1 MHQNIRLGLI
11 GAGKWGVNYIKT
23 IESIKGLELRKIACK
38 TSISKKKVLF
48 PSYNFTDSWQEVI
61 ESKEIDGVII
71 ATPPNEHFEMALKCI
86 ENRKPLIIEKP
97 FTLSLRDAES
107 LLLLSEKKQVNVKVN
122 HIYLYHPLFRL
133 LKENIS
139 EKSTFTSIYSMSGNH
154 GPFRKDITPL
164 WDWGPHDIAMCL
176 AIINK
181 SPYKIEAKYLK
192 KDLSSLTKKS
202 NVNIKLYFKENYY
215 ADLNFGNFMNE
226 KKRLFKVNFE
236 DSSLIFDPI
245 NYSKIKKEIGHKKMD
260 LINMNSQKTLSLNQ
274 NPLEVLLKEFSSEV
288 INSRFN
294 LSDIL
299 LAKKVVSILEIVDKE
314 LMKN

>member
-38 TSISKKKVLF
+38 NSINKKRVLF

-71 ATPPNEHFEMALKCI
+71 ATPPNEHFEMASKCI

-97 FTLSLRDAES
+97 FTLSLKDAES
-107 LLLLSEKKQVNVKVN
+107 LLLLSEKKHINVKVN

-139 EKSTFTSIYSMSGNH
+139 DKSIITSIYTMSGDY
-154 GPFRKDITPL
+154 GPFRKDISPL

-176 AIINK
+176 AIVNK
-181 SPYKIEAKYLK
+181 FPYKIEAKYLK
-192 KDLSSLTKKS
+192 QDLSSLKKKS
-202 NVNIKLYFKENYY
+202 NINIKLYFKENNY
-215 ADLNFGNFMNE
+215 AELNFGNFMNK
-226 KKRLFKVNFE
+226 KKRLLKVNFE

-245 NYSKIKKEIGHKKMD
+245 NYSKIKKENGYEKMD
-260 LINMNSQKTLSLNQ
+260 LFNSNSRKTLSLNQ
-274 NPLEVLLKEFSSEV
+274 TPLEVLLKEFALEV
-288 INSRFN
+288 INSKFN
-294 LSDIL
+294 LSDIF
-299 LAKKVVSILEIVDKE
+299 LAKKGSFYFR
-314 LMKN
+314 NC